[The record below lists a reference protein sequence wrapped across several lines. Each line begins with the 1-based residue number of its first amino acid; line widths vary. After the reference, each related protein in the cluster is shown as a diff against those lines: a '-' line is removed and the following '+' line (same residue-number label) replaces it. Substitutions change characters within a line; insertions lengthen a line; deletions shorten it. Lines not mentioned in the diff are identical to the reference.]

1 MERMGT
7 TGRLW
12 NGNLA
17 GNMRILYFIRN
28 KSDKTWSG
36 ACSFRLAVSFASRP
50 CHSFQRSVLAFRYSH
65 SARYALGTACRR
77 SQQKG
82 IPLSLYGPQRSPQSN
97 AMIGELKSAYNRAKS
112 ISESRGII
120 NPSEDTT
127 KFTTL
132 LLIFAYIEFRPAQS
146 GLTRIRV

>member
-1 MERMGT
+1 MYGKNGNDRQVMER
-7 TGRLW
+7 
-12 NGNLA
+12 
-17 GNMRILYFIRN
+17 
-28 KSDKTWSG
+28 KSRWQYAYPLHAISVWPSG